1 MFAIAAGRA
10 CSVVNQKPNKIK
22 QNTEQLLEA
31 KKSVSP
37 AFATAVL

>member
-1 MFAIAAGRA
+1 MFAVAAGRA

-22 QNTEQLLEA
+22 NTEQLLEA

-37 AFATAVL
+37 AFAIAVL